1 MPNTVNYATQFEKQY
16 TIESREKDA
25 FIADGFDILDE
36 NGNLIA
42 EGAGKQV
49 PAAALKAVQAENKKL
64 KAENKKLKAENAQLK
79 TELDSLKADEKKK

>member
-1 MPNTVNYATQFEKQY
+1 MFAVKGNKQY
-16 TIESREKDA
+16 TIEAREKDA

-64 KAENKKLKAENAQLK
+64 KAENAQLKAELAAL
-79 TELDSLKADEKKK
+79 EAARKKK

>member
-1 MPNTVNYATQFEKQY
+1 MFAVKGNKQY
-16 TIESREKDA
+16 TIEAREKDA

-64 KAENKKLKAENAQLK
+64 KAENAQLKAEIDAL
-79 TELDSLKADEKKK
+79 EAARKKN

>member
-1 MPNTVNYATQFEKQY
+1 MFAVKGNKQY

-42 EGAGKQV
+42 EGAGKQIPV
-49 PAAALKAVQAENKKL
+49 AALKAVQAENKKL
-64 KAENKKLKAENAQLK
+64 KAENAQLKAE
-79 TELDSLKADEKKK
+79 LDALKADKKKK

>member
-1 MPNTVNYATQFEKQY
+1 MFAVKGNKQY

-25 FIADGFDILDE
+25 FVADGFDILDE

-49 PAAALKAVQAENKKL
+49 PAAALKAVQAEN
-64 KAENKKLKAENAQLK
+64 EKLKAENAQLK
-79 TELDSLKADEKKK
+79 AELAALEAAKKKK

>member
-1 MPNTVNYATQFEKQY
+1 MFAVKGNKQY

-64 KAENKKLKAENAQLK
+64 KAENAKLKSELKQLTAGEN
-79 TELDSLKADEKKK
+79 KK

>member
-1 MPNTVNYATQFEKQY
+1 MFAVKGNKQY

-42 EGAGKQV
+42 EGAGKQIPV
-49 PAAALKAVQAENKKL
+49 AALKAVQAKCDTLE
-64 KAENKKLKAENAQLK
+64 AENAQLK
-79 TELDSLKADEKKK
+79 AELDALKADKKKK

>member
-1 MPNTVNYATQFEKQY
+1 MFAVKGNKQY

-36 NGNLIA
+36 NGNVIA

-49 PAAALKAVQAENKKL
+49 PAAALKAAQAENKKL
-64 KAENKKLKAENAQLK
+64 KAENTQLKAE
-79 TELDSLKADEKKK
+79 LDALKADKKKK